1 MMKSDFPQVTR
12 ITEARACDNAH
23 LSIRLGVWT
32 DDGQGVIRAPPDSS
46 ARRSKAISL
55 APRCDAD
62 EDQREPFNF
71 MK

>member
-32 DDGQGVIRAPPDSS
+32 DDGQGFVRAPRIA
-46 ARRSKAISL
+46 ARQLCKETQSHL
-55 APRCDAD
+55 ARA
-62 EDQREPFNF
+62 QV
-71 MK
+71 